1 MVSIETQKTK
11 REDQVVTL
19 ILAYFPYIFQL
30 SALPQKNYKK
40 KIMDGS
46 VPTSFLFLDTKWKY
60 AHVHEACNKPK
71 AN

>member
-30 SALPQKNYKK
+30 LALPQKNYKK
-40 KIMDGS
+40 EK
-46 VPTSFLFLDTKWKY
+46 L
-60 AHVHEACNKPK
+60 
-71 AN
+71 